1 MKLSIRK
8 TTAIVLISCIL
19 AFVSLAGCVGVAQQ
33 FSPTPSPAATAT
45 HTATPSPMP
54 TPTPYHEIYPITFG
68 QSTTSVYQNEY
79 FGFQIDVGD
88 RWFSL
93 ATQQYD
99 IINSFPMEIPKDKR
113 IQEYL
118 KFLDQGGAVDD
129 FNTISNTGLKMIDIT
144 ISDQTALKALYPTMP
159 EYHEVVRTT
168 LRQALQ
174 DGGARFITDE
184 LTTTIFAGREQSC
197 WFFSYEMDG
206 YIRYNAQVILRERDY
221 GAIISLSSIGTDRIS
236 EMLALFLPLNDF
248 TAKNV

>member
-1 MKLSIRK
+1 MHFRNK
-8 TTAIVLISCIL
+8 IL
-19 AFVSLAGCVGVAQQ
+19 AVLLFLMVCVSLLSCKTAPTIAD
-33 FSPTPSPAATAT
+33 PTPSPAATAMPA
-45 HTATPSPMP
+45 ATPSPTP
-54 TPTPYHEIYPITFG
+54 TPTPYREIYPITFG

-99 IINSFPMEIPKDKR
+99 KINSFPMEIPKDKR

-168 LRQALQ
+168 LRQALH
-174 DGGARFITDE
+174 DGGARFVTDE

-236 EMLALFLPLNDF
+236 EMLTLFLPLNDF